1 MKHLVK
7 FIETESR
14 IMIAMRR
21 RNRQL
26 FFNVCGVSVL
36 QMKNPGDVLYNS
48 MNIRTLWYCM
58 LKMVKMINS
67 MYAFFNNQ
75 ITVP

>member
-21 RNRQL
+21 SNRQL